1 VDHRSDVEP
10 GGLAKVAGLVAVV
23 AGHGDD
29 QVLAIDDDLRPGD
42 TQPVDAGT
50 DDLLGL
56 CQGFTGWGR
65 AIGGACCQRDACPAL
80 QIDAKLGLGLLVAGE
95 EHQQINTDQ

>member
-1 VDHRSDVEP
+1 VDHRPDVEP
-10 GGLAKVAGLVAVV
+10 RGLAKVAGLVAVV
-23 AGHGDD
+23 ARHGDD
-29 QVLAIDDDLRPGD
+29 QVLAIDHDLRPGD

-56 CQGFTGWGR
+56 SQGFAGGGR
-65 AIGGACCQRDACPAL
+65 TVGGTCGQRDAGPAL

-95 EHQQINTDQ
+95 EHQQISTDQ

>member
-10 GGLAKVAGLVAVV
+10 RGLAKVAGLVAVV
-23 AGHGDD
+23 AWHGDD
-29 QVLAIDDDLRPGD
+29 QVLAIDNDLRPGD

-56 CQGFTGWGR
+56 GQGFAGWGR
-65 AIGGACCQRDACPAL
+65 TVGGACGQRDACPAL
-80 QIDAKLGLGLLVAGE
+80 QIDAELGLGVLVTGE